1 MDILVQQNL
10 SKKNLIVVDIGFENI
25 KVIEANVLRG
35 KIKVTKSCMIPK
47 SYKYFTG
54 NELNMIKELVG
65 DVMKKIRDEGMRS
78 KEVRIVLP
86 SICTQ
91 HKVVEAVAVKEK
103 DLPSYVRNEAG
114 SMLSKAA
121 STINCTDWCVIGSN
135 ENGDEST
142 KTCLIASVPRKIAFG
157 LASEFEKLKA
167 NVTVMT
173 IPLLSAKSICDLYKA
188 DYEHPV
194 KLFVDFGAT
203 SIRMI
208 VANAGNITMLR
219 EHHVGGHTITSEIY
233 DELSKCVDGKSAKES
248 FSVKAMYELLENVGT
263 TLLSNSQ
270 GGSEYDEYSDF
281 SSYNEYGTSDDTN
294 ADTSNSDANVLG
306 GDNFYEKE
314 SNNED
319 SEDAKAYD
327 YLFKYGINP
336 IQYNELMERSYDE
349 IISEVIK
356 TIDHCADGVSKPTEI
371 IYFGRISKVKGFIER
386 LRESVNIPVEELDI
400 ERHDTGSGYSIEQS
414 AGVHL
419 TSDFANS
426 LAMCIDILV

>member
-54 NELNMIKELVG
+54 NELSMIKELVG

-91 HKVVEAVAVKEK
+91 HKVIEAVAVKEK
-103 DLPSYVRNEAG
+103 DLPSYVKNEAG

-135 ENGDEST
+135 ENVDEST
-142 KTCLIASVPRKIAFG
+142 KTCIIASVPRKIAFG

-173 IPLLSAKSICDLYKA
+173 IPLLSAKNICDLYKA

-248 FSVKAMYELLENVGT
+248 FSVKAMYDLLENVGT

-270 GGSEYDEYSDF
+270 SESDYDEYSDF
-281 SSYNEYGTSDDTN
+281 SSYNEYGSTENKEENTD
-294 ADTSNSDANVLG
+294 VLG
-306 GDNFYEKE
+306 GDDFYEKQ
-314 SNNED
+314 SNTEN
-319 SEDAKAYD
+319 SEDAQAYD

-356 TIDHCADGVSKPTEI
+356 TIDLCADGVSKPTEI

-386 LRESVNIPVEELDI
+386 LRESVNVPVEELDI
-400 ERHDTGSGYSIEQS
+400 ERHDTGSGYTVEQS